1 MQWLIWS
8 YPAIIAFE
16 TVSSPS
22 LKTAFPLIRNGARED
37 GMSGWRVLSLF
48 LSNNWRKARTFSSC
62 CNNHGQ
68 PGC

>member
-1 MQWLIWS
+1 MCRDGDQ
-8 YPAIIAFE
+8 PK
-16 TVSSPS
+16 PS
-22 LKTAFPLIRNGARED
+22 LKTAFSLIRNGARED

-62 CNNHGQ
+62 CGNHGQ